1 MKNVE
6 CRIKYKIEHF
16 GLPDYESIP
25 NVGLFLDQVT
35 KYLSEYFKEF
45 HSFSVTGSM
54 ISNYVKQ
61 GLVANP
67 VRRQYGR
74 EQIAYLFFIV
84 VAKTVLS
91 LEDIQLLIQLQKQTY
106 PVQAAYEYFRQELS
120 RVLNAVFGVGE
131 LSGSGSGPDTPEREI
146 LRNTVIAVAHKVYI
160 DQCLLLSRGEQT
172 DQD

>member
-1 MKNVE
+1 MKD
-6 CRIKYKIEHF
+6 KIEHF
-16 GLPDYESIP
+16 SLPDYESIP
-25 NVGLFLDQVT
+25 DVGLFLDQVT
-35 KYLSEYFKEF
+35 KYLCEYLKELN
-45 HSFSVTGSM
+45 SFSVTGSM
-54 ISNYVKQ
+54 ISNYVKK

-106 PVQAAYEYFRQELS
+106 PAREAYEYFRRELN
-120 RVLNAVFGVGE
+120 RVLNAVFSDGE
-131 LSGSGSGPDTPEREI
+131 PAGSGSGSDTPERVI

-160 DQCLLLSRGEQT
+160 DQCLLASRGEQT
-172 DQD
+172 PQN